1 MPTKHK
7 KALLEVS
14 AALEITKFQR
24 DSHAREIERLEA
36 QLTAATRRAERAEE
50 RLHETTMRLSDLGMQ
65 IALTAAR
72 STATE
77 VLMDGKSILRL
88 NNPIRIPDRL
98 RGNLGARQPN

>member
-1 MPTKHK
+1 MPTKHE

-14 AALEITKFQR
+14 AALEITRFQR
-24 DSHAREIERLEA
+24 DSHAKEIERLEA

-65 IALTAAR
+65 IASIAAR

-88 NNPIRIPDRL
+88 NNPVRVPDRF
-98 RGNLGARQPN
+98 RGNPSAHQAT